1 MDEDNPV
8 TPDRDTPISAGTSA
22 EEAALAAFFAAARAE
37 DVEPRTALL
46 SAILAD
52 AAEVHAARA
61 TAGSAPARP
70 ATATPVPRRRFGAGV
85 LSPIGGWGGLAAL
98 GACAALGFWLGLAG
112 NLSLDG
118 ASLTTVAASQS
129 DAAET
134 GAVAF
139 FDYASLEQ

>member
-1 MDEDNPV
+1 M
-8 TPDRDTPISAGTSA
+8 TPYRDTPPSAD
-22 EEAALAAFFAAARAE
+22 EAALAPFFAAARAGE
-37 DVEPRTALL
+37 TPPQTALL

-61 TAGSAPARP
+61 APPAPALP
-70 ATATPVPRRRFGAGV
+70 AARKPRFGAR
-85 LSPIGGWGGLAAL
+85 LLAPIGGWGGLAAL

-118 ASLTTVAASQS
+118 TTLTTAAASQTG
-129 DAAET
+129 DA
-134 GAVAF
+134 GVDAF